1 MAAWSQKTWKK
12 LSIFAFFG
20 NDPLWGNFQNSV
32 LKFFIATP
40 IDVLCSNFMKWGWRE
55 IGEIVRYLPDKKKKI
70 SPGSPALATAWI
82 VPKIFQGQP
91 RQCTQECSR
100 FYPNWFTF
108 GGVISECVNTI
119 RVHFKVNPVFCWSL
133 ALSQINMIYSMTD
146 HKYWNIQW
154 AMSVVGLESLKGNK
168 RPV

>member
-1 MAAWSQKTWKK
+1 
-12 LSIFAFFG
+12 
-20 NDPLWGNFQNSV
+20 
-32 LKFFIATP
+32 
-40 IDVLCSNFMKWGWRE
+40 
-55 IGEIVRYLPDKKKKI
+55 VRYLPDKKKKI

-82 VPKIFQGQP
+82 VPEICQGQP
-91 RQCTQECSR
+91 LTMCLECSR

-146 HKYWNIQW
+146 H
-154 AMSVVGLESLKGNK
+154 
-168 RPV
+168 